1 MVRQCLLYSSSIIS
15 LGRDIKIDVHL
26 LTSCMKVVEFENA
39 TRALPESKRSC
50 REKFL
55 MDSQLLHRPLGTALS
70 CACIT
75 YYTAYRPSQKTTFQ
89 NPGSTTAL
97 VISSWDSCL
106 YSRSGSK
113 AVPSIF
119 IASANGEL
127 RRW

>member
-1 MVRQCLLYSSSIIS
+1 ML
-15 LGRDIKIDVHL
+15 KIDVHL
-26 LTSCMKVVEFENA
+26 LTSCTKVIEFENA

-50 REKFL
+50 REKVR
-55 MDSQLLHRPLGTALS
+55 MDSQLLHIPLGTALS

-75 YYTAYRPSQKTTFQ
+75 YYTAYRPSQKTPFQ
-89 NPGSTTAL
+89 DPGSTTAL
-97 VISSWDSCL
+97 VISSWDSRL

-119 IASANGEL
+119 ITSANGEL